1 MFGTYKANTTI
12 NQNEKNRPSAKIYSV
27 AEGLYLFENDDIGY
41 HFEVRLKPKELF
53 ESITVLQILNSR
65 TVMNYFCS

>member
-1 MFGTYKANTTI
+1 MICF
-12 NQNEKNRPSAKIYSV
+12 V

-53 ESITVLQILNSR
+53 EPITVLQILNSR